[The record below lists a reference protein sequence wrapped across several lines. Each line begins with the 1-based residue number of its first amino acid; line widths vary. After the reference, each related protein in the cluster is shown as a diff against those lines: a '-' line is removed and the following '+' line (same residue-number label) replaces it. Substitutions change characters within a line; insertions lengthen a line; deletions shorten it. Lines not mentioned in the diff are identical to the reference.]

1 MLLFRHFCHKRA
13 FFLSGGGP
21 TVLQFFRV
29 QVRTYVLTCLVGAI
43 VNDRGGPGREMSVV
57 GDAEKKSAD
66 AQVETNLCGAG
77 DFGFLGGCLNA

>member
-1 MLLFRHFCHKRA
+1 MIEV
-13 FFLSGGGP
+13 
-21 TVLQFFRV
+21 VLVERC
-29 QVRTYVLTCLVGAI
+29 RSL
-43 VNDRGGPGREMSVV
+43 